1 MAHEPFN
8 FTKTTLI
15 NLPLPKIGKRTY
27 FKDIQVR
34 GLILDVRSSGA
45 KSFYVY
51 KKINGRPER
60 ILLGSFPAISIEQAR
75 KQAHIKIGQIAE
87 GRNPQEEARRI
98 RSEITFGELFA
109 EYMERHSKPFKKS
122 WRYDEEEVPRHL
134 SHWYGR
140 RLSNITRQDVQ
151 RLHEKLRHETGLYQA
166 NKTVQ
171 RMRSI
176 VNKGIE
182 WGWQGT
188 NPTIGI
194 KFYKER
200 SRDRFIQPNEM
211 PCLVRALNEEANELS
226 RDFFWILLL
235 TGARKTNTLMM
246 RWEQINWQ
254 LQEWRI
260 PETKNGD
267 PVTVP
272 LTERAIDILKR
283 RKAAATSVWV
293 FPQDNDPEKRFR
305 DPRSAWQRILGRA
318 SLYLWAQ
325 DERLAPWLEIAIRKA
340 PPAYVYGESVFKSV
354 TKRAIR
360 EKVILP
366 PSMTDIRLHD
376 VRRTFGSYQALTG
389 ASLQVIGRSLG
400 HKSIAATQ
408 IYARLNLDP
417 VRASIEKATEAMFR

>member
-1 MAHEPFN
+1 MAQEPFN
-8 FTKTTLI
+8 FTKVTLL
-15 NLPLPKIGKRTY
+15 NLPLPKLGKRAY
-27 FKDIQVR
+27 YKDTNVK

-98 RSEITFGELFA
+98 RTEITFGELFA

-122 WRYDEEEVPRHL
+122 WHYDAEEVPRHL

-140 RLSNITRQDVQ
+140 RLSHITRQDVQ
-151 RLHEKLRHETGLYQA
+151 RLHEKLRHEKGLYQA

-171 RMRSI
+171 RLRSI

-188 NPTIGI
+188 NPTMGI
-194 KFYKER
+194 KFYKEV

-211 PCLVRALNEEANELS
+211 PCIVKALNEENNETA
-226 RDFFWILLL
+226 RDFLWMLLL

-246 RWEQINWQ
+246 RWEQLSWERR
-254 LQEWRI
+254 EWRI

-283 RKAAATSVWV
+283 RKAATVSVWV
-293 FPQDNDPEKRFR
+293 FPQEGDPEKHFR
-305 DPRSAWQRILGRA
+305 DPRSAWQRILGWA

-325 DERLAPWLEIAIRKA
+325 DEKLAPWLEIAI
-340 PPAYVYGESVFKSV
+340 
-354 TKRAIR
+354 
-360 EKVILP
+360 
-366 PSMTDIRLHD
+366 
-376 VRRTFGSYQALTG
+376 
-389 ASLQVIGRSLG
+389 
-400 HKSIAATQ
+400 
-408 IYARLNLDP
+408 
-417 VRASIEKATEAMFR
+417 

>member
-1 MAHEPFN
+1 
-8 FTKTTLI
+8 
-15 NLPLPKIGKRTY
+15 
-27 FKDIQVR
+27 
-34 GLILDVRSSGA
+34 
-45 KSFYVY
+45 
-51 KKINGRPER
+51 
-60 ILLGSFPAISIEQAR
+60 
-75 KQAHIKIGQIAE
+75 
-87 GRNPQEEARRI
+87 
-98 RSEITFGELFA
+98 
-109 EYMERHSKPFKKS
+109 MERHSKPFKKS

-151 RLHEKLRHETGLYQA
+151 RLHEKLHHEKGLYQA

-171 RMRSI
+171 RLRSI

-182 WGWQGT
+182 WGWQGA
-188 NPTIGI
+188 NPTAGI
-194 KFYKER
+194 KFYKEV
-200 SRDRFIQPNEM
+200 SRDRFIQPSEM
-211 PCLVRALNEEANELS
+211 PCLVRALNEEANETAK
-226 RDFFWILLL
+226 DFLWILLL

-246 RWEQINWQ
+246 RWEQLSWERK
-254 LQEWRI
+254 EWRI

-283 RKAAATSVWV
+283 RKEAATSAWV
-293 FPQDNDPEKRFR
+293 FPQDNDLEKHFG

-325 DERLAPWLEIAIRKA
+325 DEKLAPWLEVAIRKA
-340 PPAYVYGESVFKSV
+340 PAVYLSGESVFKSV

-366 PSMTDIRLHD
+366 ASMRDIRLHD

-400 HKSIAATQ
+400 HKSMAATQ

-417 VRASIEKATEAMFR
+417 VRASIEKATEAMFQL